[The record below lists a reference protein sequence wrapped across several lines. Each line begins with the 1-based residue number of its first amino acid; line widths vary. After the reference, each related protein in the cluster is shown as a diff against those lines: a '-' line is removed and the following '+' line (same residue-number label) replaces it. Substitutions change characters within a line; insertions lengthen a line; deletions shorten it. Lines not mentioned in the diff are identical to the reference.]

1 MTAQWQ
7 NFLKNLGEWRGSFTR
22 MSPNGDLLDSTPS
35 LLTLTQKPGLV
46 EFRLRRY
53 SSGSYDDSPSQDYSQ
68 AYTSLGRQ
76 ACFFET
82 GAFSKGSL
90 QFNPYG
96 EFGAEYGFI
105 DGDRRSRLVQLFA
118 IQGECTS
125 LTLIREFRSHSDAQE
140 RPPLQVEQLQGVW
153 QGVATTHY
161 ADWRDPDTCETQI
174 EVQIQGDHLHQQLS
188 FAGQTLRSSAQ
199 IQGTKLWFEQSQR
212 EMLLL
217 PDGVSSHIPSKLVLG
232 QPFFVEAGW
241 LVSEHQRQRLIR
253 SYNAQGEWVSA
264 TWVSE
269 IKN

>member
-1 MTAQWQ
+1 MTEQWQ

-35 LLTLTQKPGLV
+35 LLTLTQKSDLV

-53 SSGSYDDSPSQDYSQ
+53 SSGSYDDPPSQDYSQ

-118 IQGECTS
+118 TQGECTS
-125 LTLIREFRSHSDAQE
+125 LTLIREFRSHTDAQE
-140 RPPLQVEQLQGVW
+140 RLPLQVEQLQGW
-153 QGVATTHY
+153 RPPTTPIGVTRIPAKPGLKSRSRVTSCTSNSALPGRPFTLAPRFREPSSGLSRANGRCCCY
-161 ADWRDPDTCETQI
+161 PMGSQVTCPTNWCWASPF
-174 EVQIQGDHLHQQLS
+174 LS
-188 FAGQTLRSSAQ
+188 KR
-199 IQGTKLWFEQSQR
+199 
-212 EMLLL
+212 
-217 PDGVSSHIPSKLVLG
+217 V
-232 QPFFVEAGW
+232 GW
-241 LVSEHQRQRLIR
+241 
-253 SYNAQGEWVSA
+253 
-264 TWVSE
+264 
-269 IKN
+269 